1 MMYIHHVAKLVR
13 KQVYL
18 TVEQQNWLS
27 RTAASERRPEA
38 EIIRDALDAR
48 ARPKR
53 APRAD
58 FARDS
63 LWRIVGIGSSEDRSG
78 VDGGRNRGKG
88 DVSEYVDHY
97 LYGAPRK

>member
-18 TVEQQNWLS
+18 TVEQQDWLS
-27 RTAASERRPEA
+27 GTAARERRPEA
-38 EIIRDALDAR
+38 EIIRDALDAH

-58 FARDS
+58 FARDP
-63 LWRIVGIGSSEDRSG
+63 LWRIVGIGSSEGSQG
-78 VDGGRNRGKG
+78 SHGGRRGGNG
-88 DVSEYVDHY
+88 DVSENVDHY